1 MSPIGP
7 TGHPARRTCGALFLT
22 QENVMTIETTESSG
36 PEAQRALERQ
46 LEERLAALQEI
57 EPFAVPTVD
66 PVAYQAAASHRA
78 AIEQI
83 TAALNRITQG
93 TYGRCIRCGEQIAPA
108 RLEALPY
115 AAACIACQSHVEAA

>member
-1 MSPIGP
+1 
-7 TGHPARRTCGALFLT
+7 
-22 QENVMTIETTESSG
+22 MTVESTESASAVD
-36 PEAQRALERQ
+36 AQRELERQ

-83 TAALNRITQG
+83 TAALNRVTRG

-115 AAACIACQSHVEAA
+115 AATCIDCQSRVEAA

>member
-1 MSPIGP
+1 
-7 TGHPARRTCGALFLT
+7 
-22 QENVMTIETTESSG
+22 MTVESTESASAVD
-36 PEAQRALERQ
+36 AQRELERQ

-57 EPFAVPTVD
+57 EPFAVPAVD

-83 TAALNRITQG
+83 TAALNRVTQG
-93 TYGRCIRCGEQIAPA
+93 TYGRCIRCGEPIAPA

-115 AAACIACQSHVEAA
+115 AATCIDCQSRVEAA